1 VELTP
6 EEQRVLGCLVEKQRT
21 VPDTYPMT
29 LNGLLTACNQ
39 QTNRWPVVAY
49 DEATVSSAL
58 TTLREKGLTR
68 VVHPSHGARQ
78 AKYRHVLDEVLRL
91 DEDEIAVVAVLLL
104 RGAQTVGELRGRT
117 ERMHT
122 FDSVDDVERLLDRLA
137 QRDEP
142 LVHVLARQSGQK
154 DPRWVHMLGPVDA
167 GGSEPAP
174 AAAARGGSRVEELA
188 AEVADLRRL
197 VAHLYTVLG
206 EPPPTPEE

>member
-91 DEDEIAVVAVLLL
+91 DDDETAVVAVLLL

-117 ERMHT
+117 ERMYP
-122 FDSVDDVERLLDRLA
+122 FDSVDEVERLLERLA
-137 QRDEP
+137 TRDER
-142 LVHVLARQSGQK
+142 LVQLLGRQPGQK
-154 DPRWVHMLGPVDA
+154 DPRWVHTLGPVES
-167 GGSEPAP
+167 GGEPASAVAPRP
-174 AAAARGGSRVEELA
+174 APRSDELA

-197 VAHLYTVLG
+197 VEHLYTVLG
-206 EPPPTPEE
+206 ESPPTPGE